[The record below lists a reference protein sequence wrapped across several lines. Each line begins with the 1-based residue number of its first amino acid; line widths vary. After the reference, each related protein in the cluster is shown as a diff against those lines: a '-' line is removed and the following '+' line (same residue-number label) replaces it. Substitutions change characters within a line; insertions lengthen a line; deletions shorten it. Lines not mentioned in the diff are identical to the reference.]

1 MLVAAPRGRRGRR
14 LVQRSRSLLCAADLS
29 AGRPVSQPR
38 LERLDGRR
46 PALLH
51 DHERIAGDRA
61 GFDPDEIFVYSE
73 SGGYTEWYVLVNCGS
88 GISYWSNNRQCY
100 VSMAPGVPARPP
112 QYDQDAGY
120 VCTSGVLGPGGGVDI
135 DDTYF
140 WSNTV
145 PPGLQVLT
153 PATPRRS

>member
-61 GFDPDEIFVYSE
+61 GSTRTRSSSIP
-73 SGGYTEWYVLVNCGS
+73 
-88 GISYWSNNRQCY
+88 R
-100 VSMAPGVPARPP
+100 AA
-112 QYDQDAGY
+112 
-120 VCTSGVLGPGGGVDI
+120 
-135 DDTYF
+135 
-140 WSNTV
+140 
-145 PPGLQVLT
+145 
-153 PATPRRS
+153 ATPSGTSS